1 MTAKDKMLLDVRCE
15 VAYDELEKVFNEL
28 CYYKNNDLAEELL
41 DIQRRLLLF
50 TQRLENEI

>member
-28 CYYKNNDLAEELL
+28 CYYKKHDLVDELF
-41 DIQRRLLLF
+41 DIKKRLILF
-50 TQRLENEI
+50 TQRLEKEV